1 MGRYRKI
8 LVAIDGSA
16 QSMHA
21 LRESLKLAVFEKC
34 WITVVSVA
42 TDYNGDLSTTAIGD
56 IRKALTEPCRQA
68 LAAAEEL
75 ARSERALIKT
85 VCEQGDPYERIVDLS
100 DAENADLIVMGRSG
114 KGSVERNL
122 IGSVTSRVI
131 GYSQKDVLVVPSGA
145 EVGWKSILVA
155 TDGSRYSKVATTRA
169 IDFARSYKGELTA
182 LSVVDVP
189 EEFYAEAPDVADSMI
204 MKAKKYAGDIRDE
217 AESMGVTSRA
227 LVREGESA
235 KIIISVAKD
244 VNADVIVMSSHGRTG
259 LRRLLMGSVTA
270 KVIGLASCPVLVV
283 KS

>member
-1 MGRYRKI
+1 
-8 LVAIDGSA
+8 
-16 QSMHA
+16 MHA
-21 LRESLKLAVFEKC
+21 LKESLKLAVFEKC

-42 TDYNGDLSTTAIGD
+42 PDYNGDLSTTAIGD
-56 IRKALTEPCRQA
+56 IRRALTEPCRQA
-68 LAAAEEL
+68 LAAAENL

-85 VCEQGDPYERIVDLS
+85 VSEQGDPYERIVDLS

-114 KGSVERNL
+114 KGSVERTL

-155 TDGSRYSKVATTRA
+155 TDGSRYSKAATARA
-169 IDFARSYKGELTA
+169 TDFAQSYKGELTV

-189 EEFYAEAPDVADSMI
+189 DEFYAEAPDVADAMI
-204 MKAKKYAGDIRDE
+204 IKAKKFAGDVKDE
-217 AESMGVTSRA
+217 AESMGVKSKA
-227 LVREGESA
+227 LVREGESSEV
-235 KIIISVAKD
+235 IISAAKD
-244 VNADVIVMSSHGRTG
+244 INADVIVMSSHGRTG